1 MELELNPQIGHDNY
15 VFQGE
20 EVGND
25 NSPKGNPEAT
35 KEDIGNEV
43 KVNSGSPSDK
53 INEINAKKYNSNT
66 NNVTNT
72 ASTTWATTV
81 MNNND
86 KNGPND
92 GQISFNKTSY
102 GYDNDRLKHQSPNG
116 KSDDDNAS
124 DEESQTRKK
133 DNKTSNKDNTDF
145 SVKRKRSAAVSYE
158 TIVWIVFFVLT
169 IAILIDRFT
178 GNGDRIF
185 EKKGR
190 F

>member
-1 MELELNPQIGHDNY
+1 
-15 VFQGE
+15 
-20 EVGND
+20 
-25 NSPKGNPEAT
+25 
-35 KEDIGNEV
+35 
-43 KVNSGSPSDK
+43 
-53 INEINAKKYNSNT
+53 
-66 NNVTNT
+66 
-72 ASTTWATTV
+72 

-86 KNGPND
+86 KNGPNYR
-92 GQISFNKTSY
+92 QISFNKTSY